1 MQLRQ
6 DDRDHFNE
14 QYLLVQEFKNLPYK
28 DEVDQ
33 YLTLNQGLKFSTG
46 ELLYAMNSINLIV
59 HVASKMTKKTDSFTP
74 PQKDIE
80 KLCKIAGIDCTGKN
94 QGRHNEIVV
103 LSLLC
108 YNVNTR
114 CFRKRGAALLVSKGQ
129 ELMETVRRFSGD
141 TEFEGA
147 EASQLQQS
155 VLTDLLPMCQRSLR
169 RTLDL
174 YDTVTGSVSGN
185 ARAGTGQTT
194 FRRLLIC
201 MLAISE
207 IPAADLDEALFAQFV
222 AHVTQNPLDY
232 AKLHLM
238 FTRSVG
244 IGPHE
249 IAKFLT
255 DFNVYRKACTRQSAG
270 AQGLPP
276 SQPPPPPPPPPA
288 TPPPA

>member
-1 MQLRQ
+1 MQLPHGQ

-74 PQKDIE
+74 LQKDIE

-114 CFRKRGAALLVSKGQ
+114 FRKPGVDALLVSKGQ

-155 VLTDLLPMCQRSLR
+155 VLADLLPMCQLSLQ

-174 YDTVTGSVSGN
+174 YDTVTGSVS
-185 ARAGTGQTT
+185 GQTT

-222 AHVTQNPLDY
+222 AHVIQNPLDY
-232 AKLHLM
+232 DKLHLM

-244 IGPHE
+244 IGEHE
-249 IAKFLT
+249 IAKFKT
-255 DFNVYRKACTRQSAG
+255 AFNVYRKACTQQSAG